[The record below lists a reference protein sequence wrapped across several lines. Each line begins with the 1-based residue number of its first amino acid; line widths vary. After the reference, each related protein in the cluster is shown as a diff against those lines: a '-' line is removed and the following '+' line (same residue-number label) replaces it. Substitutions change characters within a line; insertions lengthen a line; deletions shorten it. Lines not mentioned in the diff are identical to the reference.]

1 MAYTDEERQ
10 LLREFGRRVRAARDA
25 RGWTQEDLADE
36 ADLDRTYVGG
46 VERGERNIALLN
58 MNRLALALGDGFD
71 GFLPWRAAKRRR

>member
-10 LLREFGRRVRAARDA
+10 LLREFGRRVRTARDA